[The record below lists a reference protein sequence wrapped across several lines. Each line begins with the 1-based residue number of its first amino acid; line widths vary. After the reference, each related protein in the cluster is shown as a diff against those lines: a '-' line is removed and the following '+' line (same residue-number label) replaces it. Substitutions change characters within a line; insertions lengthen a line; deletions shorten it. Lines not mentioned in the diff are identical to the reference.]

1 MNRVKVRRNSIVAD
15 GREKDTRRERKQSIG
30 WREKAREWDREI
42 EGEKKQKER
51 IRIGT
56 FCRVQQ
62 FIYSVPIFFLSTS
75 RNPFTCERE

>member
-42 EGEKKQKER
+42 EGEKK
-51 IRIGT
+51 
-56 FCRVQQ
+56 
-62 FIYSVPIFFLSTS
+62 
-75 RNPFTCERE
+75 